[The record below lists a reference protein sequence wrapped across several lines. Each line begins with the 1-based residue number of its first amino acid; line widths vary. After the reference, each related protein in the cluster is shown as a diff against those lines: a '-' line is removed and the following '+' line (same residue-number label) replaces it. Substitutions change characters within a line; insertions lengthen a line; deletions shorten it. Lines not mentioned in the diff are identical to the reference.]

1 MSVVTGITT
10 HPGTILLED
19 FLKPHGIT
27 MNALAVRL
35 RVPNNRITGI
45 VHGKRSMSFDTA
57 LRLSRFFGNSAEFW
71 MNLQK
76 NYDLSLYRSLHG
88 DAIQREVLPL

>member
-10 HPGTILLED
+10 HPGIILLED

-45 VHGKRSMSFDTA
+45 VHGERAISVDTA
-57 LRLSRFFGNSAEFW
+57 LRLSRLFGNSAEFW
-71 MNLQK
+71 LNLQK

-88 DAIQREVLPL
+88 YVIEREVLPL